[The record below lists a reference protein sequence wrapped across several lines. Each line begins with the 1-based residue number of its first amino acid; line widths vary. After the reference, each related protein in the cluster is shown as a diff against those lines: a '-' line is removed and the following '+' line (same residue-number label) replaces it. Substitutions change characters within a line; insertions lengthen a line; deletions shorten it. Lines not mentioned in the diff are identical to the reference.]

1 MQSLC
6 RILCGGNHRSARGWH
21 PSWCSSSPPP
31 PPPPPLLLIFGS
43 NTLHSL
49 MRNKVQRYSLPS
61 QPHTSGQPK
70 AFISFCKQFQAGMGQ
85 SFDSEEGF
93 EPLRLS
99 EYTREELAELP
110 LGLRNQLSLR
120 YALARSTLS
129 RRMALAIAEYRHRKI
144 PFS

>member
-1 MQSLC
+1 
-6 RILCGGNHRSARGWH
+6 
-21 PSWCSSSPPP
+21 
-31 PPPPPLLLIFGS
+31 
-43 NTLHSL
+43 
-49 MRNKVQRYSLPS
+49 
-61 QPHTSGQPK
+61 
-70 AFISFCKQFQAGMGQ
+70 MGQ

-99 EYTREELAELP
+99 EYTREELEAETLP

-120 YALARSTLS
+120 YALARSIPS